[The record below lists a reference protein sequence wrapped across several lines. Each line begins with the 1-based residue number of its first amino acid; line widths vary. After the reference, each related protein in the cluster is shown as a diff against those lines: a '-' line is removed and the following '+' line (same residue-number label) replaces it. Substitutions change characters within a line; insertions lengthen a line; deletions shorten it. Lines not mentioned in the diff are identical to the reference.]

1 MSLFS
6 SIRMGANT
14 LQAADINLQ
23 VIGQN
28 IANANTEGYIREEVV
43 LRPAPTQRYGGL
55 LMGMGVEVHAVI
67 QKIDNFLESRLRNAT
82 SDRAKGETL
91 EDTYLQLESL
101 IGELSDS
108 DLSSE
113 LTDFF
118 SAIAE
123 VLNQPESTTIRNLA
137 VLQGETVAQHI
148 GTLSDRVRTIRSD
161 LNERVID
168 MATDI
173 NRLSQQIAELNI
185 QISATEGGDSSASD
199 AVGLRDRR
207 QQVLEELCSK
217 VSVRIQE
224 QPNGSVTVYTGGD
237 FLVYEGVVRPVEAV
251 LDSDRGIA
259 AAEIHFVE
267 TDSPIDPESGEL
279 CGLLEA
285 RDDVLGNFLDSL
297 DDFAA
302 TLAFEF
308 NRVFSSGQGL
318 NGYTQLTSEFAVSD
332 TTLPL
337 NEAGLKFTPANG
349 SFQIIVR
356 NTKTGEEKR
365 YDIRVDLNG
374 IGEETSLG
382 SLVAA
387 INDTVPEVVAS
398 GGGDRR
404 LRLEAASAEHQFS
417 FANDTS
423 GVLAALGVNTFFTG
437 YSAETL
443 GINQYIADDPAKF
456 AASQGGIGADTEN
469 AVLLADLMDTPI
481 ASRDGQSLAV
491 LYERLVGETTQ
502 ASAMA
507 QASAEGAR
515 VFEETLRGQK
525 MATSGVSIDEEAIK
539 LIQFQRM
546 YQAAARYITTLNELF
561 GILVQI

>member
-6 SIRMGANT
+6 SIRMGANI